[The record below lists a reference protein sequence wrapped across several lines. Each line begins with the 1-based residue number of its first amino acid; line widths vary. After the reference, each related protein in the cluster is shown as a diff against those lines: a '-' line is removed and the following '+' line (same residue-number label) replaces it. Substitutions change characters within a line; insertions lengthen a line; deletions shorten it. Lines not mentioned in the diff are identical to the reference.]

1 MRRRTRLI
9 AVVVVAAMLAT
20 SVLAAVSMLLG
31 RPAAVDVPD
40 EGPWAVYVSGDA
52 SGAGACA
59 SDPAVVDAYA
69 SADEPPSSAVFVL
82 AGDARRADVERVH
95 ACVSAA
101 VTAGTTVVVGTAPQ
115 APGA

>member
-1 MRRRTRLI
+1 MRRRTRLT

-31 RPAAVDVPD
+31 GPAAVDIPD

-59 SDPAVVDAYA
+59 SDPAVVDAYTSLDA
-69 SADEPPSSAVFVL
+69 PSTRAAFVL
-82 AGDARRADVERVH
+82 AADAGRADVERVH
-95 ACVSAA
+95 ACVTRA
-101 VTAGTTVVVGTAPQ
+101 VPAGATVVVGTAPA

>member
-9 AVVVVAAMLAT
+9 AAVVVAAMLAT

-31 RPAAVDVPD
+31 RRAAVDIPD

-59 SDPAVVDAYA
+59 SDPAVVDAYM
-69 SADEPPSSAVFVL
+69 SADQPSSSAVFVL
-82 AGDARRADVERVH
+82 AADARRGDVERVH
-95 ACVSAA
+95 GCVSAA
-101 VTAGTTVVVGTAPQ
+101 VATGATVVVGTAPE